1 MKQMIKFLAMFAQG
15 LAATVSLIATG
26 ADAQNAR
33 NCAPRDQVVT
43 RLAEGYGETRQS
55 IGLGANNSVI
65 EVFASD
71 ESSTWTITMT
81 APNGITCLIAS
92 GQAFEML
99 PNPAHQQQRRL
110 RPMRASSE
118 QGALTCALFTI
129 CRHVY
134 ACKSFGHVCR
144 HA

>member
-15 LAATVSLIATG
+15 LAATVALIATG

-99 PNPAHQQQRRL
+99 AESLPINSNDA
-110 RPMRASSE
+110 
-118 QGALTCALFTI
+118 
-129 CRHVY
+129 
-134 ACKSFGHVCR
+134 
-144 HA
+144 